1 MSTEP
6 ARSARHASGQAGPS
20 GARGQ
25 PAGLRVERPLFPGSG
40 RARFSVRSCGGR
52 ETPSL
57 RPRALGASACPRES
71 EPGRAA
77 WLPHPCEGGRGH
89 GFPPLALQA
98 RNCNTKPVSTPAA
111 PPAPAQPR
119 DPPGTRG
126 GRLSPCSGLG
136 VPLLPW
142 GWQIGANPALL
153 VCRGSEEMLFS
164 EILVLGK
171 QGGGM

>member
-6 ARSARHASGQAGPS
+6 ASSARHASGQAGPS

-25 PAGLRVERPLFPGSG
+25 PAGLRGERPLFPGSG
-40 RARFSVRSCGGR
+40 RARFSVRSWGAGDAVPAPQGAGR
-52 ETPSL
+52 KRLPEGERACL
-57 RPRALGASACPRES
+57 RRMASAPVRRRAEATASRPWRCRPGTAVQSPFPPRRPLQPRPNPETL
-71 EPGRAA
+71 R
-77 WLPHPCEGGRGH
+77 GRGVAASL
-89 GFPPLALQA
+89 PALAS
-98 RNCNTKPVSTPAA
+98 VS
-111 PPAPAQPR
+111 
-119 DPPGTRG
+119 
-126 GRLSPCSGLG
+126 
-136 VPLLPW
+136 PLLW